1 MIHLRFEERVVS
13 WEYGR
18 KSNNRWRDLREM
30 SMSRIKSSLMKRRR
44 RSIIAFEMIRLDRT
58 STEPLHLQ
66 LYRQIRDELKLA
78 SFGDGAARLPSSR
91 TLAADLRIAR
101 WTVKLAFS
109 KLDAEGY
116 LASKA
121 RSGTFVAYPLPETFL
136 SAAKS
141 KAYPA
146 VDRPPRIADRVRS
159 LRDERVGSE
168 LDLGVTCAGPGA
180 SLVSSI
186 PAVDEFPMDT
196 WERVR
201 GEVLARKGANLLR
214 YASHR
219 GDADLRKAIAAYLC
233 DFRAARCHPDQIV
246 IVDGMQQAILVSAM
260 ALLNPGQSAWIED
273 PGYHQARRAFALVG
287 AKIVPKRLDPEGL
300 VVERSPKEPLPR
312 IIYVT
317 PSHQFPLGMTMS
329 FERRTALL
337 DFARAHDAFIFEDDY
352 DAEFR
357 FVGPPFPS
365 LQGIDNSSRVIYAGT
380 MSKIL
385 YPSLRLGYLVAPEQL
400 ADSMAKVRS
409 AIDQHSPAIDQATL
423 ARFMSE
429 GFFLSHIKRMRK
441 IYAERRDFFIK
452 QFNDLLG
459 DYFTLQIPEAGL
471 NVVAWLKRE
480 EEFSMIRR
488 LTFKIGVRPSAL
500 SFFCMEA
507 KLKPAFVFGFAA
519 WTPTQ
524 IRESLVKLASALKK
538 KQI

>member
-1 MIHLRFEERVVS
+1 
-13 WEYGR
+13 
-18 KSNNRWRDLREM
+18 
-30 SMSRIKSSLMKRRR
+30 MSRIKSSLMKRRR

-58 STEPLHLQ
+58 SSEPLHLQ
-66 LYRQIRDELKLA
+66 LYRQIRDELKLG

-91 TLAADLRIAR
+91 ALAADLGIAR
-101 WTVKLAFS
+101 LTVKLAFS

-121 RSGTFVAYPLPETFL
+121 RSGTFVAHPLPETFL

-141 KAYPA
+141 TAYPA
-146 VDRPPRIADRVRS
+146 VDRSPCVADRVRA

-168 LDLGVTCAGPGA
+168 LDLGVTCAGPGV

-196 WERVR
+196 WERIR
-201 GEVLARKGANLLR
+201 GDVLARKGAYLLR

-233 DFRAARCHPDQIV
+233 DFRAVRCHPDQIV
-246 IVDGMQQAILVSAM
+246 IVNGMQQAIIVSAM

-273 PGYHQARRAFALVG
+273 PGYHLARRAFALIG
-287 AKIVPKRLDPEGL
+287 AKIVPKRLDLEGL
-300 VVERSPKEPLPR
+300 VVERSPREPLPR
-312 IIYVT
+312 IIYIT
-317 PSHQFPLGMTMS
+317 PSHQYPLGMTMS
-329 FERRTALL
+329 LERRTALL
-337 DFARAHDAFIFEDDY
+337 DFARTCDAFIFEDDC

-385 YPSLRLGYLVAPEQL
+385 FPSLRLGYIVAPEQL
-400 ADSMAKVRS
+400 ADSITKVRS
-409 AIDQHSPAIDQATL
+409 TIDQHSPAIDQATL
-423 ARFMSE
+423 ARFISE

-441 IYAERRDFFIK
+441 IYAGRRDFFIK

-480 EEFSMIRR
+480 EEFTRIRR
-488 LTFKIGVRPSAL
+488 LTFEIAVRPTAL
-500 SFFCMEA
+500 SFFCIEA

-538 KQI
+538 KKI